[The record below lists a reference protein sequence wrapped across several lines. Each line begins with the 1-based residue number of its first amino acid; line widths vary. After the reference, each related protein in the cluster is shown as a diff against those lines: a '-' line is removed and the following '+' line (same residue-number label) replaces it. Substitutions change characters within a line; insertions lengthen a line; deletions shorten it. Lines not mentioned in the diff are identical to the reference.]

1 MLPFHPP
8 ENIRKPKVL
17 RCFHGDQE
25 GTLEKK
31 VLKFRIQSRTLG
43 ITSC

>member
-8 ENIRKPKVL
+8 EKIRKPKVL

-31 VLKFRIQSRTLG
+31 VKISNTVENAG
-43 ITSC
+43 NN